1 MASVCPSVKWV
12 HSPDKKKVQGGRAV
26 PTILVGIEVLTGYVV
41 INHIILC
48 RRELKAIT
56 LGGGKK
62 KTGKQP
68 QKSPSGPKNP
78 AGVGKLFPNPTAR
91 LGCGVRTAF
100 SPSPQVFLTHLGSHF
115 SSSRSGC

>member
-62 KTGKQP
+62 KNRETASEIP
-68 QKSPSGPKNP
+68 IRTQKSSWGGEIIPQSHSQ
-78 AGVGKLFPNPTAR
+78 AGMWG
-91 LGCGVRTAF
+91 
-100 SPSPQVFLTHLGSHF
+100 
-115 SSSRSGC
+115 